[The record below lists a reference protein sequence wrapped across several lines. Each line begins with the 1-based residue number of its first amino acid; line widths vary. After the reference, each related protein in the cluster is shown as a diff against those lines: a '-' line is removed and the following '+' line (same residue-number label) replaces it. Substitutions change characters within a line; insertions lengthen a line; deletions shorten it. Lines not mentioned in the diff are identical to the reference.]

1 MPWQAVFL
9 DLGGTLLDPESDR
22 RAHRAIIRAFR
33 EAADVDLPE
42 GELWNRYDRLHRE
55 RIRELGTRWTVDR
68 VMNREALTRI
78 LQEEGG
84 VLREEH
90 WEAFQ
95 EAYWKEHLR
104 CLRMFPETEEV
115 LRGLRNLDVHMGLLS
130 DTDEDFLQ
138 ICLYL
143 FPLDRFL
150 DSITTSEE
158 AGRAKP
164 DPRIFRRALKKAGC
178 RPQEAIHV
186 GDSADRDAAGAHR
199 LGMTTILLDSQE
211 ADTEA
216 DYVVPTLGS
225 AYRVLV
231 DLIGSPSA

>member
-1 MPWQAVFL
+1 MAWQAVFL

-22 RAHRAIIRAFR
+22 RAHRAMVRTFR
-33 EAADVDLPE
+33 EAAEMSLPE
-42 GELWNRYDRLHRE
+42 SELWARYNRLHRE

-68 VMNREALTRI
+68 VVNREALTQI
-78 LQEEGG
+78 LREEGEA
-84 VLREEH
+84 LREEH

-95 EAYWKEHLR
+95 DAYWKEHLR
-104 CLRMFPETEEV
+104 HLRMFPETERV
-115 LRGLRNLDVHMGLLS
+115 LKGLQNLDVHTGLLS

-138 ICLYL
+138 ICLYV

-158 AGRAKP
+158 TGRAKP
-164 DPRIFRRALKKAGC
+164 DARIFRRALSKAQC
-178 RPQEAIHV
+178 RPEEAIHV
-186 GDSADRDAAGAHR
+186 GDSADRDVAGAGQ
-199 LGMTTILLDSQE
+199 LGMTTILLDSME
-211 ADTEA
+211 AGNDA

-225 AYRVLV
+225 AYQVLV